1 MYTARYRRLD
11 LARFLLHIIDAT
23 AFKEFVMKKIVVV
36 LTVLAVLASGLYA
49 NGRGELTTVEGVLAV
64 RESVPFIKAEDG
76 EWLLPPGPFYRVAWE
91 ESISVGDKL
100 VVRGYVDTDPR
111 FAPEGFSGRVMPVSA
126 TVNGKELEF
135 GDSFGPGPGPGR
147 GSRLRRDGRGGN
159 DCGEP
164 FDGHRFDSSD
174 RFDGR
179 RRNR

>member
-1 MYTARYRRLD
+1 
-11 LARFLLHIIDAT
+11 
-23 AFKEFVMKKIVVV
+23 MKKIVVV

-64 RESVPFIKAEDG
+64 RESVPFVKAEDG
-76 EWLLPPGPFYRVAWE
+76 EWLLPPGQFYRVAWE
-91 ESISVGDKL
+91 EGISVGDKL
-100 VVRGYVDTDPR
+100 VVRGYVHTDPR

-135 GDSFGPGPGPGR
+135 GDSFGPGRRWNGR
-147 GSRLRRDGRGGN
+147 GSRLHWNGRGEN
-159 DCGEP
+159 DCGGP
-164 FDGHRFDSSD
+164 FGGYRFGGSD